1 MPFIEEILKYK
12 SISFVGMEKNAGKT
26 QTLNYV
32 LSRLRTF
39 SNIKIA
45 LTSIGVDGET
55 TDIVTST
62 SKPEIEIY
70 PGTTFV
76 TSQALY
82 SQKEI
87 VSAIE
92 EMSNQYT
99 ALGKLITAKAITR
112 GKILL
117 GGPSNN
123 KSLKE
128 FINKLEQTHDL
139 CLVDG
144 ALSRKS
150 FGSPSITEA
159 MILSTGASLSASLSV
174 VVKKTKFIYQMT
186 QLPKY
191 EGECAQELQTIESG
205 IYAISE
211 DGIVDLQI
219 PSLMM
224 IDKYKDKIFAK
235 GTRIYVVGAL
245 NDKFVQFLKIQ
256 KNIKEIEIIIKDF
269 TKIFAQEDNVLQYL
283 NKGGQIKVLEKT
295 NLIAITA
302 NPISPTGYNFNNEE
316 MLEALRKEIPINIYN
331 IKQI

>member
-1 MPFIEEILKYK
+1 MPFIEEVLKYK

-39 SNIKIA
+39 SNIKLA

-55 TDIVTST
+55 VDIVTST

-70 PGTTFV
+70 PDTTFI

-82 SQKEI
+82 AQKEI

-92 EMSNQYT
+92 EISKETT

-112 GKILL
+112 GKVLL

-128 FINKLEQTHDL
+128 FIEKLTQTHDIT
-139 CLVDG
+139 LVDG

-150 FGSPSITEA
+150 FGSPSITQA
-159 MILSTGASLSASLSV
+159 MILSTGASLSASLPV

-186 QLPKY
+186 QLPQYREHY
-191 EGECAQELQTIESG
+191 EDLQQIESG
-205 IYAISE
+205 IYAITQE
-211 DGIVDLQI
+211 GIIDLQI

-235 GTRIYVVGAL
+235 GTRIYVAGAL

>member
-1 MPFIEEILKYK
+1 MPFIEDILKYK

-39 SNIKIA
+39 SKTIA

-55 TDIVTST
+55 TDIVTNT

-70 PGTTFV
+70 PNTTFI

-82 SQKEI
+82 PQREI

-92 EMSNQYT
+92 EVSNQTT
-99 ALGKLITAKAITR
+99 ALGRLIKAKAITQ

-117 GGPSNN
+117 GGPSDTV
-123 KSLKE
+123 SLKKLIE
-128 FINKLEQTHDL
+128 KLEKNTDL
-139 CLVDG
+139 ILVDG

-150 FGSPSITEA
+150 FGSPSITQA
-159 MILSTGASLSASLSV
+159 MILSTGASLSASLNV

-186 QLPKY
+186 QLPQY
-191 EGECAQELQTIESG
+191 EGKHAEQLQQIENG
-205 IYAISE
+205 IYAITDE
-211 DGIVDLQI
+211 GIIDLKI

-224 IDKYKDKIFAK
+224 IDKYKDKIFDS
-235 GTRIYVVGAL
+235 GTKLFIAGAL

-256 KNIKEIEIIIKDF
+256 KNIQDIEIIIKDF

-283 NKGGQIKVLEKT
+283 NKGGKIKVLDKA

-302 NPISPTGYNFNNEE
+302 NPISPTGYHFNNEE
-316 MLEALRKEIPINIYN
+316 MLEALRREIPINIYN

>member
-1 MPFIEEILKYK
+1 MPFIEEVLKYK

-32 LSRLRTF
+32 LGRLRTF
-39 SNIKIA
+39 SNIKLA

-55 TDIVTST
+55 VDIVTST

-70 PGTTFV
+70 PDTTFI

-82 SQKEI
+82 AQKEI

-92 EMSNQYT
+92 EISKETT

-112 GKILL
+112 GKVLL

-128 FINKLEQTHDL
+128 FIEKLTQTHDIT
-139 CLVDG
+139 LVDG

-150 FGSPSITEA
+150 FGSPSITQA
-159 MILSTGASLSASLSV
+159 MILSTGASLSASLPV

-186 QLPKY
+186 QLPQYREHY
-191 EGECAQELQTIESG
+191 EDLQQIESG
-205 IYAISE
+205 IYAITQ
-211 DGIVDLQI
+211 DGIIDLQI

-235 GTRIYVVGAL
+235 GTRIYVAGAL

-269 TKIFAQEDNVLQYL
+269 TKVFAQEDNVLQYL

>member
-1 MPFIEEILKYK
+1 MPFIEDILKYK

-39 SNIKIA
+39 SKTIA

-55 TDIVTST
+55 TDIVTLT

-70 PGTTFV
+70 PDTTFI

-82 SQKEI
+82 PQREI

-92 EMSNQYT
+92 EVSNQTT
-99 ALGKLITAKAITR
+99 ALGRLIKAKAITQ

-117 GGPSNN
+117 AGPSDTV
-123 KSLKE
+123 SLKKLIE
-128 FINKLEQTHDL
+128 KLEKNTDL
-139 CLVDG
+139 ILVDG

-150 FGSPSITEA
+150 FGSPSITQA
-159 MILSTGASLSASLSV
+159 MILSTGASLSASLNV

-186 QLPKY
+186 QLPQY
-191 EGECAQELQTIESG
+191 EGKHAEQLQQIENG
-205 IYAISE
+205 IYAITDE
-211 DGIVDLQI
+211 GIIDLKI
-219 PSLMM
+219 PTLMM
-224 IDKYKDKIFAK
+224 IDKYKDKIFDS
-235 GTRIYVVGAL
+235 GTRLFVAGAL

-283 NKGGQIKVLEKT
+283 SKGGKIKVLDKA

-316 MLEALRKEIPINIYN
+316 MLEALRREIPIKIYN
-331 IKQI
+331 IKQL

>member
-1 MPFIEEILKYK
+1 MPFIEDILKYK

-39 SNIKIA
+39 SKTIA

-55 TDIVTST
+55 LDIVTST

-70 PGTTFV
+70 PNTTFI

-82 SQKEI
+82 PQREI

-92 EMSNQYT
+92 EMSTQTT
-99 ALGKLITAKAITR
+99 ALGRLIKAKAITQ

-117 GGPSNN
+117 AGPSDTVN
-123 KSLKE
+123 LKKLIE
-128 FINKLEQTHDL
+128 KLEKNTDL
-139 CLVDG
+139 ILIDG

-150 FGSPSITEA
+150 FGSPSITQA
-159 MILSTGASLSASLSV
+159 MILSTGASLSASLNV

-186 QLPKY
+186 QLPQY
-191 EGECAQELQTIESG
+191 EGKHADQLQQIENG
-205 IYAISE
+205 IYAIIDE
-211 DGIVDLQI
+211 GIIDLEI

-224 IDKYKDKIFAK
+224 IDKYKDKIFTYGKRLFVA
-235 GTRIYVVGAL
+235 GAL
-245 NDKFVQFLKIQ
+245 NDKFVQLLKIQ
-256 KNIKEIEIIIKDF
+256 KNPQEIEIIIKDF

-283 NKGGQIKVLEKT
+283 YKGGQIKVLDKA

-302 NPISPTGYNFNNEE
+302 NPISPTGYHFNNEE
-316 MLEALRKEIPINIYN
+316 MLEALRREIPIKIYN
-331 IKQI
+331 IKQL

>member
-1 MPFIEEILKYK
+1 MPFIEDILKYK

-39 SNIKIA
+39 SKTIA

-55 TDIVTST
+55 TDIVTLT

-70 PGTTFV
+70 PNTTFI

-82 SQKEI
+82 PQREI

-92 EMSNQYT
+92 EVSTQTT
-99 ALGKLITAKAITR
+99 ALGRLIKAKAITQ

-117 GGPSNN
+117 AGPSDTV
-123 KSLKE
+123 SLKKLIE
-128 FINKLEQTHDL
+128 KLEKNTDL
-139 CLVDG
+139 ILIDG

-150 FGSPSITEA
+150 FGSPTITDA
-159 MILSTGASLSASLSV
+159 MILSTGASLSASLNV

-186 QLPKY
+186 QLPQYQSKY
-191 EGECAQELQTIESG
+191 TEQLQNIENG
-205 IYAISE
+205 IYAITE
-211 DGIVDLQI
+211 EGIVDLEI

-224 IDKYKDKIFAK
+224 IDKYKDKIFTYGKRLFVA
-235 GTRIYVVGAL
+235 GAL
-245 NDKFVQFLKIQ
+245 NDKFIQLLKIQ
-256 KNIKEIEIIIKDF
+256 KNPQEIEIIIKDF
-269 TKIFAQEDNVLQYL
+269 TKIFAQEDNVIQYL
-283 NKGGQIKVLEKT
+283 YKGGQIKVLDQT

-302 NPISPTGYNFNNEE
+302 NPISPTGYNFNNQE
-316 MLEALRKEIPINIYN
+316 MLDALRKEIPINIYN
-331 IKQI
+331 VKQL

>member
-1 MPFIEEILKYK
+1 MPFIEEVLKYK

-32 LSRLRTF
+32 LGRLRTF
-39 SNIKIA
+39 SNIKLA

-55 TDIVTST
+55 VDIVTSS

-70 PGTTFV
+70 PDTTFI

-82 SQKEI
+82 AQKEI

-92 EMSNQYT
+92 EISKETT

-112 GKILL
+112 GKVLL

-128 FINKLEQTHDL
+128 FIEKLTQTHDIT
-139 CLVDG
+139 LVDG

-150 FGSPSITEA
+150 FGSPSITQA
-159 MILSTGASLSASLSV
+159 MILSTGASLSASLPV

-186 QLPKY
+186 QLPQYREHY
-191 EGECAQELQTIESG
+191 EDLQQIESG
-205 IYAISE
+205 IYAITQE
-211 DGIVDLQI
+211 GIIDLQI

-235 GTRIYVVGAL
+235 GTRLFVAGAL

>member
-1 MPFIEEILKYK
+1 MPFIEEVLKYK

-32 LSRLRTF
+32 LGRLRTF
-39 SNIKIA
+39 SNIKLA

-55 TDIVTST
+55 VDIVTST

-70 PGTTFV
+70 PDTTFI

-82 SQKEI
+82 AQKEI

-92 EMSNQYT
+92 EISKETT

-112 GKILL
+112 GKVLL

-128 FINKLEQTHDL
+128 FIEKLTQTHDIT
-139 CLVDG
+139 LVDG

-150 FGSPSITEA
+150 FGSPSITQA
-159 MILSTGASLSASLSV
+159 MILSTGASLSASLPV

-186 QLPKY
+186 QLPQYREHY
-191 EGECAQELQTIESG
+191 EDLQQIESG
-205 IYAISE
+205 IYAITQE
-211 DGIVDLQI
+211 GIIDLQI

-235 GTRIYVVGAL
+235 GTRIYVAGAL

-269 TKIFAQEDNVLQYL
+269 TKIFAHEDNVLQYL

-302 NPISPTGYNFNNEE
+302 NPISPTSYNFNNEE

>member
-1 MPFIEEILKYK
+1 MPFIEDILKYK

-39 SNIKIA
+39 SKTIA

-55 TDIVTST
+55 LDIVTST

-70 PGTTFV
+70 PNTTFI

-82 SQKEI
+82 PQREI

-92 EMSNQYT
+92 EVSNQTT
-99 ALGKLITAKAITR
+99 ALGRLIKAKAITQ

-117 GGPSNN
+117 AGPSDTVT
-123 KSLKE
+123 LKKLIE
-128 FINKLEQTHDL
+128 KLEKNTDL
-139 CLVDG
+139 ILIDG
-144 ALSRKS
+144 ALSRKT
-150 FGSPSITEA
+150 FGSPSITQA
-159 MILSTGASLSASLSV
+159 MILSTGASLSASLNV

-186 QLPKY
+186 QLPQY
-191 EGECAQELQTIESG
+191 EGKHSEQLQQIENG
-205 IYAISE
+205 IYAITDE
-211 DGIVDLQI
+211 GIIDLKI

-224 IDKYKDKIFAK
+224 IDKYKDKIFTYGKRLFVA
-235 GTRIYVVGAL
+235 GAL

-256 KNIKEIEIIIKDF
+256 KNIQDIEIIIKDF
-269 TKIFAQEDNVLQYL
+269 TKIFAQEDNVIQYL
-283 NKGGQIKVLEKT
+283 YRGGQIKVLDQT

-302 NPISPTGYNFNNEE
+302 NPISPTGYHFNNEE
-316 MLEALRKEIPINIYN
+316 MLEALRREIPIKIYN
-331 IKQI
+331 IKQL

>member
-1 MPFIEEILKYK
+1 MPFIEDVLKYK

-39 SNIKIA
+39 SKTIA

-55 TDIVTST
+55 TDIVTLT

-70 PGTTFV
+70 PNTTFI

-82 SQKEI
+82 PQREI

-92 EMSNQYT
+92 EVSTQTT
-99 ALGKLITAKAITR
+99 ALGRLIKAKAITQ

-117 GGPSNN
+117 GGPSDTKN
-123 KSLKE
+123 LKKLLE
-128 FINKLEQTHDL
+128 KLEKNTDL
-139 CLVDG
+139 ILIDG
-144 ALSRKS
+144 ALSRKT
-150 FGSPSITEA
+150 FGSPSITQA
-159 MILSTGASLSASLSV
+159 MILSTGASLSASLNV

-186 QLPKY
+186 QLPQY
-191 EGECAQELQTIESG
+191 EGKHAEQLQQIENG
-205 IYAISE
+205 IYAITDE
-211 DGIVDLQI
+211 GIIDLKI

-224 IDKYKDKIFAK
+224 IDKYKDKIFTYGKRLFVA
-235 GTRIYVVGAL
+235 GAL

-256 KNIKEIEIIIKDF
+256 KNIQDIEIIIKDF
-269 TKIFAQEDNVLQYL
+269 TKIFAQEDNVIQYL
-283 NKGGQIKVLEKT
+283 YKGGQIKVLDKA

-302 NPISPTGYNFNNEE
+302 NPISPTGYHFNNEE
-316 MLEALRKEIPINIYN
+316 MLEALRREIPIKIYN
-331 IKQI
+331 IKQL

>member
-1 MPFIEEILKYK
+1 MPFIEEVLKYK

-32 LSRLRTF
+32 LGRLRTF
-39 SNIKIA
+39 SNIKLA

-55 TDIVTST
+55 VDIVTSS
-62 SKPEIEIY
+62 SKPSIEIY
-70 PGTTFV
+70 PDTTFI

-82 SQKEI
+82 AQKEI

-92 EMSNQYT
+92 EISKETT

-112 GKILL
+112 GKVLL

-128 FINKLEQTHDL
+128 FIEKLTQTHDIT
-139 CLVDG
+139 LVDG

-150 FGSPSITEA
+150 FGSPSITQA
-159 MILSTGASLSASLSV
+159 MILSTGASLSASLPV

-186 QLPKY
+186 QLPQYREHY
-191 EGECAQELQTIESG
+191 EDLQQIESG
-205 IYAISE
+205 IYAITQE
-211 DGIVDLQI
+211 GIIDLQI

-235 GTRIYVVGAL
+235 GTRIYVAGAL

>member
-1 MPFIEEILKYK
+1 MPFIEEVLKYK

-32 LSRLRTF
+32 LGRLRTF
-39 SNIKIA
+39 SNIKLA

-55 TDIVTST
+55 VDIVTST

-70 PGTTFV
+70 PDTTFI

-82 SQKEI
+82 AQKEI

-92 EMSNQYT
+92 EISKETT

-112 GKILL
+112 GKVLL

-128 FINKLEQTHDL
+128 FIEKLTQTHDIT
-139 CLVDG
+139 LVDG

-150 FGSPSITEA
+150 FGSPSITQA
-159 MILSTGASLSASLSV
+159 MILSTGASLSASLNV

-186 QLPKY
+186 QLPQYREHY
-191 EGECAQELQTIESG
+191 EDLQQIESG
-205 IYAISE
+205 IYAITQE
-211 DGIVDLQI
+211 GIIDLQI

-235 GTRIYVVGAL
+235 GTRIYVAGAL

>member
-1 MPFIEEILKYK
+1 MPFIEDVLKYK

-39 SNIKIA
+39 SNIKLA

-55 TDIVTST
+55 VDIVTST

-70 PGTTFV
+70 PDTTFI

-82 SQKEI
+82 AQKEI

-92 EMSNQYT
+92 EISKETT

-112 GKILL
+112 GKVLL

-128 FINKLEQTHDL
+128 FIEKLTQTHDIT
-139 CLVDG
+139 LVDG

-150 FGSPSITEA
+150 FGSPSITQA
-159 MILSTGASLSASLSV
+159 MILSTGASLSASLPV

-186 QLPKY
+186 QLPQYREHY
-191 EGECAQELQTIESG
+191 EDLQQIESG
-205 IYAISE
+205 IYAITQE
-211 DGIVDLQI
+211 GIIDLQI

-235 GTRIYVVGAL
+235 GTRIYVAGAL

>member
-1 MPFIEEILKYK
+1 MPFIEDILKYK

-39 SNIKIA
+39 SKTIA

-55 TDIVTST
+55 TDIVTLT

-70 PGTTFV
+70 PNTTFI

-82 SQKEI
+82 PQREI

-92 EMSNQYT
+92 EVSNQTT
-99 ALGKLITAKAITR
+99 ALGRLIKAKAITQ

-117 GGPSNN
+117 AGPSDTV
-123 KSLKE
+123 SLKKLIE
-128 FINKLEQTHDL
+128 KLEKNTDL
-139 CLVDG
+139 ILVDG

-150 FGSPSITEA
+150 FGSPSITQA
-159 MILSTGASLSASLSV
+159 MILSTGASLSASLNV

-186 QLPKY
+186 QLPQY
-191 EGECAQELQTIESG
+191 EGKHAEQLQQIENG
-205 IYAISE
+205 IYAITDE
-211 DGIVDLQI
+211 GIIDLKI

-224 IDKYKDKIFAK
+224 IDKYKDKIFDS
-235 GTRIYVVGAL
+235 GTKLFIAGAL

-256 KNIKEIEIIIKDF
+256 KNIQEIEIIIKDF

-283 NKGGQIKVLEKT
+283 NKGGQIKVLDKA

-302 NPISPTGYNFNNEE
+302 NPISPTGYHFNNQE
-316 MLEALRKEIPINIYN
+316 MLEALRREIPIKIYN
-331 IKQI
+331 IKQL

>member
-1 MPFIEEILKYK
+1 MPFIEEVLKYK

-32 LSRLRTF
+32 LGRLRTF
-39 SNIKIA
+39 SNIKLA

-55 TDIVTST
+55 VDIVTST

-70 PGTTFV
+70 PDTTFI

-82 SQKEI
+82 AQKEI

-92 EMSNQYT
+92 EISKETT

-112 GKILL
+112 GKVLL

-128 FINKLEQTHDL
+128 FIEKLTQTHDIT
-139 CLVDG
+139 LVDG

-150 FGSPSITEA
+150 FGSPSITQA
-159 MILSTGASLSASLSV
+159 MILSTGASLSASLPV

-186 QLPKY
+186 QLPQYREHY
-191 EGECAQELQTIESG
+191 EDLQQIENG
-205 IYAISE
+205 IYAITQE
-211 DGIVDLQI
+211 GIIDLQI

-235 GTRIYVVGAL
+235 GTRIYVAGAL

>member
-1 MPFIEEILKYK
+1 MPFIEDILKYK

-39 SNIKIA
+39 SKTIA

-55 TDIVTST
+55 TDIVTLT

-70 PGTTFV
+70 PNTTFI

-82 SQKEI
+82 PQREI

-92 EMSNQYT
+92 EVSTQTT
-99 ALGKLITAKAITR
+99 ALGRLIKAKAITQ

-117 GGPSNN
+117 AGPSDTV
-123 KSLKE
+123 SLKKLIE
-128 FINKLEQTHDL
+128 KLEKNTDL
-139 CLVDG
+139 ILIDG
-144 ALSRKS
+144 ALSRKT
-150 FGSPSITEA
+150 FGSPSITQA
-159 MILSTGASLSASLSV
+159 MILSTGASLSASLNV

-186 QLPKY
+186 QLPQY
-191 EGECAQELQTIESG
+191 EGKHAEQLQQIENG
-205 IYAISE
+205 IYAITDE
-211 DGIVDLQI
+211 GIIDLKI

-224 IDKYKDKIFAK
+224 IDKYKDKIFDS
-235 GTRIYVVGAL
+235 GTKLFIAGAL

-256 KNIKEIEIIIKDF
+256 KNIQDIEIIIKDF
-269 TKIFAQEDNVLQYL
+269 TKIFAQEDNVIQYL
-283 NKGGQIKVLEKT
+283 NRGGQIKVLDKA

-302 NPISPTGYNFNNEE
+302 NPISPTGYHFNNEE
-316 MLEALRKEIPINIYN
+316 MLEALRREIPIKIYN
-331 IKQI
+331 IKQL

>member
-1 MPFIEEILKYK
+1 MPFIEDILKYK

-32 LSRLRTF
+32 LGRLRTF

-82 SQKEI
+82 AQKEI

-92 EMSNQYT
+92 EVSNQYT
-99 ALGKLITAKAITR
+99 ALGKLITAKAVTR

-128 FINKLEQTHDL
+128 FITKLEQTHDL

-150 FGSPSITEA
+150 FGSPSITQA

-186 QLPKY
+186 QLPQFTEHY
-191 EGECAQELQTIESG
+191 EELQQIESG
-205 IYAISE
+205 IYAITE
-211 DGIVDLQI
+211 EGIIDLQI

-224 IDKYKDKIFAK
+224 IDKYKDVIFSH
-235 GTRIYVVGAL
+235 GTRLYVAGAL

-256 KNIKEIEIIIKDF
+256 KNTQEIEIIIKDF
-269 TKIFAQEDNVLQYL
+269 TKIFAQEDSVLQYL

-316 MLEALRKEIPINIYN
+316 MLNALRSEIPINIYN

>member
-1 MPFIEEILKYK
+1 MPFIEEVLKYK

-32 LSRLRTF
+32 LGRLRTF
-39 SNIKIA
+39 SNIKLAIS
-45 LTSIGVDGET
+45 SIGVDGET
-55 TDIVTST
+55 LDIVTST

-70 PGTTFV
+70 PNTTFI
-76 TSQALY
+76 TSQSLY
-82 SQKEI
+82 NQKEI

-92 EMSNQYT
+92 EVSKDYT
-99 ALGKLITAKAITR
+99 ALGKLITARAITQ
-112 GKILL
+112 GKVLL
-117 GGPSNN
+117 GGPSDTKN
-123 KSLKE
+123 LKKLLE
-128 FINKLEQTHDL
+128 KLEKNVDL
-139 CLVDG
+139 ILIDG

-150 FGSPSITEA
+150 FGSPTITDA
-159 MILSTGASLSASLSV
+159 MILSTGASLSASLPV

-186 QLPKY
+186 QLPQYREHY
-191 EGECAQELQTIESG
+191 EDLQQIESG
-205 IYAISE
+205 IYAITQE
-211 DGIVDLQI
+211 GIIDLQI

-235 GTRIYVVGAL
+235 GTRIYVAGAL

>member
-1 MPFIEEILKYK
+1 MPFIEEVLKYK

-32 LSRLRTF
+32 LGRLRTF
-39 SNIKIA
+39 SNIKLA

-55 TDIVTST
+55 VDIVTSS

-70 PGTTFV
+70 PDTTFI

-82 SQKEI
+82 AQKEI

-92 EMSNQYT
+92 EISKETT

-112 GKILL
+112 GKVLL

-128 FINKLEQTHDL
+128 FIEKLTQTHDIT
-139 CLVDG
+139 LVDG

-150 FGSPSITEA
+150 FGSPSITQA
-159 MILSTGASLSASLSV
+159 MILSTGASLSASLPV

-186 QLPKY
+186 QLPQYREHY
-191 EGECAQELQTIESG
+191 EDLQQIESG
-205 IYAISE
+205 IYAITQE
-211 DGIVDLQI
+211 GIIDLQI

-235 GTRIYVVGAL
+235 GTRIYVAGAL